1 MIDSMSEYEKLFWC
15 FIAFMAFVALVLWII
30 QTLVDNEKPTSLQKR
45 LKQVNKEADALLEQA
60 RKEAKSSPSVGETKW
75 GGL

>member
-1 MIDSMSEYEKLFWC
+1 MTEYETLIWIVIGVMTV
-15 FIAFMAFVALVLWII
+15 IALLFMAI
-30 QTLVDNEKPTSLQKR
+30 EKIVNSETSLQKR

-60 RKEAKSSPSVGETKW
+60 RKEAKNSPSLGETKW

>member
-1 MIDSMSEYEKLFWC
+1 MTEYETLFWIVIGVMTV
-15 FIAFMAFVALVLWII
+15 IALLFMAI
-30 QTLVDNEKPTSLQKR
+30 EKIVNSETSLQKR

-60 RKEAKSSPSVGETKW
+60 RKEAKNSPNLGETKW